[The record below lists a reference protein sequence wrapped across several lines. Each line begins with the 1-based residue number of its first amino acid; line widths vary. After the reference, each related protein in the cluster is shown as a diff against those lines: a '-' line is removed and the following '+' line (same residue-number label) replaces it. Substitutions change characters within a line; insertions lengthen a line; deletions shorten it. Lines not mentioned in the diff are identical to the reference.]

1 MNVELKEKKTPF
13 SFVHPHVKEKR
24 RLSCVASVISCSAT
38 FWQPLLFVANFWQHN
53 IPVFKKYADT
63 SFVCHIDN
71 DQERTN
77 DLSYHASLLKGTH
90 HPLCCVMTAMKA
102 GFTVDHNSQRS
113 MVILEKVGL
122 LFREFFMEGY

>member
-1 MNVELKEKKTPF
+1 MY
-13 SFVHPHVKEKR
+13 
-24 RLSCVASVISCSAT
+24 VASVISCSAT

-63 SFVCHIDN
+63 SFVCRIDN
-71 DQERTN
+71 DQERTK
-77 DLSYHASLLKGTH
+77 DLSYFYPLLKGTR

-102 GFTVDHNSQRS
+102 GFTVDHNSQLS

>member
-1 MNVELKEKKTPF
+1 MNGVKRKKTPF
-13 SFVHPHVKEKR
+13 SFAYPHVKEKR
-24 RLSCVASVISCSAT
+24 FLLSYVASVISCSAT

-102 GFTVDHNSQRS
+102 GFTVDHNS
-113 MVILEKVGL
+113 
-122 LFREFFMEGY
+122 

>member
-13 SFVHPHVKEKR
+13 SFVHPHVNEKR
-24 RLSCVASVISCSAT
+24 FLLPCVASVISCSAT

-71 DQERTN
+71 DQERTK
-77 DLSYHASLLKGTH
+77 DLSYHASSLKGNASSIV
-90 HPLCCVMTAMKA
+90 LCYDC
-102 GFTVDHNSQRS
+102 DESRLYSRS
-113 MVILEKVGL
+113 
-122 LFREFFMEGY
+122 